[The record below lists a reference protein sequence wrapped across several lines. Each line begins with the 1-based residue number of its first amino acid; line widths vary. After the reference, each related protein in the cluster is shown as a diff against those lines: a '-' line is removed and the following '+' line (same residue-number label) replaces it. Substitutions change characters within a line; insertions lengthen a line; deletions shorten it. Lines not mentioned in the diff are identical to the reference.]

1 MLSNVYQLEP
11 TGDTFYN
18 FIFQKLK
25 AIDVVI
31 ICEGVID
38 KKVVKKIM
46 SISEINTNV
55 KVGIINAGGID
66 LAYDIATI
74 IASLAN
80 IARKLKSIGV
90 LIDAENFTIDERVK
104 SLLNSL
110 RAYEL
115 VIHMPLHAEGQ
126 TYKVIIGTTHG
137 RTMDLVIAVSGDF
150 DLPFEAH
157 KLEDHGV
164 RLLLMEGAIS
174 QGQVKN
180 FRDAKELISK
190 EELLALLEK
199 SQINNIKLAFRHI
212 YTMLKMLGVLSARS

>member
-25 AIDVVI
+25 AIDIVI
-31 ICEGVID
+31 ICEGTID

-80 IARKLKSIGV
+80 IARKLKYIGV
-90 LIDAENFTIDERVK
+90 LIDAESFTIDERVV

-110 RAYEL
+110 RSHGL
-115 VIHMPLHAEGQ
+115 VIRTPSHVEGQ
-126 TYKVIIGTTHG
+126 IYKVTIGTAHG
-137 RTMDLVIAVSGDF
+137 RSIDLVIAVSGDF
-150 DLPFEAH
+150 DLPFKTH

-164 RLLLMEGAIS
+164 RLLLMEGIIS
-174 QGQVKN
+174 KEEVEN
-180 FRDAKELISK
+180 SRDAKELVS
-190 EELLALLEK
+190 EERLLDLLES
-199 SQINNIKLAFRHI
+199 SQVDNIKLAFRHI
-212 YTMLKMLGVLSARS
+212 YTLLKMLGVLSASS